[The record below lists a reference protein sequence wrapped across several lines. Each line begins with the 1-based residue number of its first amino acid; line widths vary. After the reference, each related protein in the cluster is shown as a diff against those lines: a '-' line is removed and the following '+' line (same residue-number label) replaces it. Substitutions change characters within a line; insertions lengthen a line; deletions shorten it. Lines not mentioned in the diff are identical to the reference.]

1 MYVDILSFLDTQNL
15 QLVCLSKHYYFQLQA
30 HFDKTNSFAEYQ
42 SQLETLQH
50 GWYVCIQVALIKKS
64 ILIISYHDVKMVS
77 WIRLNDSVTT
87 AFF

>member
-1 MYVDILSFLDTQNL
+1 MILNWLAYQNT
-15 QLVCLSKHYYFQLQA
+15 VISYFKRTL
-30 HFDKTNSFAEYQ
+30 KTYFFAEYQ
-42 SQLETLQH
+42 QCQLETLQH
-50 GWYVCIQVALIKKS
+50 VWYVCIQVALIKKS